1 MILSNSKQLKD
12 SLARIDSLPAMPA
25 IAQKLLTL
33 PLDTHHGEAE
43 MLKLIAQDPQISAK
57 IIGLSNTSLFFSPGK
72 ITSVSDAAMR
82 LGLNRVKSVAI
93 GISTMSA
100 LAKLPEGRLKTAD
113 LWAHS
118 MAIAMSMRIIA
129 KHMPVRVRPSDDQ
142 IFLAGLLHDIGY
154 MALSYL
160 NTSLSDSLHERL
172 DAESGA
178 ALLEI
183 ENEVLGMPH
192 GEIGAILGTHWHLPD
207 EVIAVMRYHHTPDD
221 PKAKLA
227 QPLVSMVNYA
237 EKMLSAFGVAEHTSE
252 EISDE
257 EWMGIGV
264 DPAKAKTI
272 KEEILEVADQAK
284 QMVSAS

>member
-1 MILSNSKQLKD
+1 MSNFSKLQD

-33 PLDTHHGEAE
+33 PLDTYQGEAE

-57 IIGLSNTSLFFSPGK
+57 IIGLSNTSLFFAPGK

-100 LAKLPEGRLKTAD
+100 LAKLPEGKLSTTD

-118 MAIAMSMRIIA
+118 MAIAMSMRVIA

-160 NTSLSDSLHERL
+160 DTNLSDSLHARL
-172 DAESGA
+172 EAESDSS
-178 ALLEI
+178 LLEI
-183 ENEVLGMPH
+183 ENEVLGIQH

-207 EVIAVMRYHHTPDD
+207 EVIAVMRYHHTPDE
-221 PKAKLA
+221 PKAA
-227 QPLVSMVNYA
+227 VSQPLVSMVNYA
-237 EKMLSAFGVAEHTSE
+237 ERILSAFGVAENTAKE
-252 EISDE
+252 MTDE

-264 DPAKAKTI
+264 DPSKAETI
-272 KEEILEVADQAK
+272 QEEILEVADQAK
-284 QMVSAS
+284 QLASSS